1 MKRTTVSYYVFYV
14 KDCSP
19 KVKKFDNKLDA
30 EYFSACWTIH
40 NKDNVDDNW
49 VDFIVKGK
57 IKPVDSG
64 YKKLFK
70 DLK

>member
-1 MKRTTVSYYVFYV
+1 MSYYVFYV

-19 KVKKFDNKLDA
+19 KVKKFDSKLEA

-40 NKDNVDDNW
+40 NEDNKDDNW

-57 IKPVDSG
+57 IKPVDKG
-64 YKKLFK
+64 YVKMFK
-70 DLK
+70 ELK